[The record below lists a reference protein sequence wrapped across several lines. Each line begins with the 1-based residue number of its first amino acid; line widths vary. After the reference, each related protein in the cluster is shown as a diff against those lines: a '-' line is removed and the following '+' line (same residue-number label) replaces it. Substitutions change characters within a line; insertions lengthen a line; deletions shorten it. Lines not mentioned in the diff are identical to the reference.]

1 MVLTDE
7 QRRRIELNRQ
17 RALEKSRQRLSTQH
31 VASRFGGKKNSNN
44 YGGQTGGCGESSSG
58 LATSL
63 PTTNHSAADADVGDK
78 SSAPARE
85 SFGDSNIDW
94 SAAVD
99 DMERIVASASL
110 ASKMT
115 ISNNTSKA
123 PSQQTNANKRK
134 KLDNNND
141 DYPHH
146 YFSATSQPTDRADAM
161 GGLSNINSTQLTDE
175 QRVRI
180 EENRQKA
187 LAKKQMKSTTA
198 PSDNGREPSAST
210 VLTEQ
215 QQLRME
221 ANKRRALEKKEQ
233 KERAAAT
240 PCTITHTKTKQAATS
255 DGYES
260 SASAVLTEEQ
270 RSRIEE
276 NRRRALEKKQKALS
290 QSVTASDTQQ
300 VIVSKKQESVLTE
313 EQRAMIEEKRRT
325 ALEKKQAAQKV
336 SVDSIGSLNEQ
347 CNRQSSAVEAA
358 TVLSSLTD
366 EQKTKIEEKRL
377 LALQKKQSAQA
388 LTDTEAP
395 TAAEGTKAPAKEPT
409 ETELPQLPPDLHY
422 DESRCLPVDDEHT
435 DTLIENAK
443 LDKPLLN
450 GWTLYGHQQEGVLR
464 SLRMRRLVLAF
475 DMGLGKMQCLIESI
489 ACFFFAA
496 RGDVLTTSFHAK
508 GKRSLDVYGQRHS
521 SRPLRD

>member
-134 KLDNNND
+134 KLDNNC
-141 DYPHH
+141 PHH

-187 LAKKQMKSTTA
+187 LAKKQMKSTSA
-198 PSDNGREPSAST
+198 PSDNGLEPSAST

-276 NRRRALEKKQKALS
+276 NRRKALEKKQKALS